1 MLSLN
6 HVHVY
11 FDPTE
16 SFITSH
22 KSTKLIFLFMFNYI
36 DLFLPKLIS
45 KGLWLC
51 FLVPQP
57 FPKIFGYFF
66 SCHNKKNLYLF
77 QVWASKLVQLFH
89 SSCLPSCLT
98 TILFPLNFV
107 DMDTSNFPFTLILW
121 NCVFHPSF
129 HKILLFNN
137 VNVRTIS
144 LE

>member
-1 MLSLN
+1 MN
-6 HVHVY
+6 QVPIC
-11 FDPTE
+11 FDPIQ

-57 FPKIFGYFF
+57 FPKIFGYAF
-66 SCHNKKNLYLF
+66 SCHNKNNWYLF
-77 QVWASKLVQLFH
+77 QVWASKLVQLFPYSCL
-89 SSCLPSCLT
+89 SSCLATFP
-98 TILFPLNFV
+98 FPLNFV
-107 DMDTSNFPFTLILW
+107 DMATSNFPFTLILW
-121 NCVFHPSF
+121 NCVFHPSL
-129 HKILLFNN
+129 HKSLLFNS
-137 VNVRTIS
+137 VNVRSIS